1 MADYLSRRPP
11 GEEDNKPEKDENTE
25 LDISNNAYEISTLN
39 SNDFDPKEF
48 TNCQFKD
55 DDNLR
60 LKDLIIEGYDMNYEQ
75 SLDKEL
81 NSIRLQLQKGK
92 PPKSIDNK
100 YMLIGD
106 ILYYISKADSEPVLR
121 LYVPMQLRQ
130 EVVNEYHNKDHLGVD
145 KTYDNISSKYFW
157 PRLYK
162 ELHEYINNCVTCQ
175 QRSSFNSKPL
185 LQETDVPPFPFA
197 KIAVDLS
204 GPYPTSL
211 SGNRYIISFIDIY
224 SSYPEC
230 FPVPDKS
237 AANIVQ
243 LLLDEIIPRHSCPL
257 TILSDNWSENCNEMV
272 RETLKEMNINHVT
285 TSFYS
290 PNSNG
295 KVERLHRFMHDILAK
310 KVKDNPST
318 WDVYLNQTL
327 AAIRFSKNES
337 TKFSP
342 FYLLYGRDPVIP
354 LEQLFKPRRKY
365 AGESPHK
372 IMLEQQHKAFT
383 VVHRNLRKAKKKQK
397 ENADKNRKDINFQVG
412 DAVYCRNHLRKSKL
426 DSKWKPFYRII
437 EQKSPVSFII
447 KDQLTGNSMKAHAQ
461 HLKPAN
467 VDEWEIP
474 KTAAIK
480 NIRKSKFV
488 IPPETSESELSS
500 EGNEMSFKDR
510 LIRKHR
516 NERETSSEED
526 EIPPLELKKRI
537 RNRERNYEY
546 ESSDDSSDDN
556 IPLSQM
562 KREIKNKM
570 SKEEQNISDQETPMS
585 IDAVKKVSNDQQ
597 IIDLFSDMTKCLK
610 SVLVKE

>member
-1 MADYLSRRPP
+1 M
-11 GEEDNKPEKDENTE
+11 K
-25 LDISNNAYEISTLN
+25 
-39 SNDFDPKEF
+39 
-48 TNCQFKD
+48 
-55 DDNLR
+55 
-60 LKDLIIEGYDMNYEQ
+60 YEQ

-81 NSIRLQLQKGK
+81 DSITLQLQNGK
-92 PPKSIDNK
+92 ASKSVENRYI
-100 YMLIGD
+100 LIAD

-121 LYVPMQLRQ
+121 LYVPLQLRQ
-130 EVVNEYHNKDHLGVD
+130 EVINEYHNKDHLGVD
-145 KTYDNISSKYFW
+145 KTYDAIKSKYFW

-162 ELHEYINNCVTCQ
+162 ELSEYINNCVTCQ
-175 QRSSFNSKPL
+175 QQSSFNSKPL
-185 LQETDVPPFPFA
+185 LQETDISPFPFA

-224 SSYPEC
+224 SGYPEC

-257 TILSDNWSENCNEMV
+257 TLLSDNGSENCNEMV
-272 RETLKEMNINHVT
+272 RETLREMNINHVT

-290 PNSNG
+290 PSSNG

-310 KVKDNPST
+310 NVKDNPST

-337 TKFSP
+337 TQFSP
-342 FYLLYGRDPVIP
+342 FYLLYNRDPVLPIDN
-354 LEQLFKPRRKY
+354 LLKPRRKY

-372 IMLEQQHKAFT
+372 ILLEQQHKSFT
-383 VVHRNLRKAKKKQK
+383 IVHRNLKKAKKKQK
-397 ENADKNRKDINFQVG
+397 ENADKNRKDINFKVG
-412 DAVYCRNHLRKSKL
+412 DTVYCRNHLRKSKL

-447 KDQLTGNSMKAHAQ
+447 RDQLTGNSTKAHAQ

-467 VDEWEIP
+467 IDEWEIP
-474 KTAAIK
+474 KTSSIK
-480 NIRKSKFV
+480 NMRKSKFV
-488 IPPETSESELSS
+488 VSPETSGSDLSS
-500 EGNEMSFKDR
+500 EEDEITFEDR

-516 NERETSSEED
+516 NERETSSDED
-526 EIPPLELKKRI
+526 EIPPMELKKRI
-537 RNRERNYEY
+537 RNRERNYEFQ
-546 ESSDDSSDDN
+546 SNDDSSDDN

-562 KREIKNKM
+562 KQEIKNRK
-570 SKEEQNISDQETPMS
+570 SKVEHNISDQETPMS
-585 IDAVKKVSNDQQ
+585 IDVVRKVSNDQQ

-610 SVLVKE
+610 SLLVKE